1 MLLTACVNIKVW
13 NTKVDP
19 KVKFESIQRKAITKN
34 ALKEQVKRLEN
45 EIQQIEIDEAR
56 QLDQF
61 GDRKIMQSLK

>member
-1 MLLTACVNIKVW
+1 M
-13 NTKVDP
+13 DP